1 MANADAHEHPHSAA
15 SGLIGRL
22 TSMIALA
29 GGLLALGVAGLVTA
43 SVLKRW
49 LLRQPIPGDFEFV
62 QIATAVSVF
71 AFLPYCQ
78 ARRGNIVVDTFTSSL
93 PARLRNLIDALW
105 DLVYAGFMALLAVGL
120 CKGAADAAANG
131 TTTMVLGLPI
141 WPAIAACAALC
152 AVLVVVSVAGAIR
165 LARSRP

>member
-1 MANADAHEHPHSAA
+1 MANASEQEPPA
-15 SGLIGRL
+15 STARGPIDRIARA
-22 TSMIALA
+22 IALA
-29 GGLLALGVAGLVTA
+29 GGLLALGIAGLVTA
-43 SVLKRW
+43 SVLQRW
-49 LLRQPIPGDFEFV
+49 LLQQPIPGDFEFV
-62 QIATAVSVF
+62 QMATAVSVF
-71 AFLPYCQ
+71 AFLPFCQ

-105 DLVYAGFMALLAVGL
+105 DLVYAGFMALLTVGL

-141 WPAIAACAALC
+141 WPAVAACAALC
-152 AVLVVVSVAGAIR
+152 GVLVVVTAAGAIR